1 MIRSFRFTLGVLGL
15 ALVIGFG
22 LFLPAAPAS
31 AATGG
36 VEAIDLAWKKA
47 FVANDLEAVLACYA
61 PDAVAWL
68 PDTPEAKGATAIRE
82 SFKAFLGANTIR
94 DFTMSDTHYEIHGDR
109 AVGWG
114 RFVLTLV
121 PKAGDGAGK
130 TVSLAGR
137 FSEVA
142 AKRDGRWVYLVDHA
156 SIEPPPSI
164 SLPPK

>member
-1 MIRSFRFTLGVLGL
+1 MILSSRFALGIGLGL
-15 ALVIGFG
+15 SL
-22 LFLPAAPAS
+22 L
-31 AATGG
+31 AATAVAADRG
-36 VEAIDLAWKKA
+36 VEAVDLAWKKA

-94 DFTMSDTHYEIHGDR
+94 DFTMSDAHYEVHGDR

-121 PKAGDGAGK
+121 PKAGDAAAK
-130 TVSLAGR
+130 PVSLAGR

-142 AKRDGRWVYLVDHA
+142 VKRDGRWVYLVDHA

-164 SLPPK
+164 SMPPK